1 MLACGAAVL
10 SGCAGLANTSNA
22 AATPQATVE
31 ITPSVIAFSGASLGQ
46 KLMQTARLTNTGNET
61 VTITE
66 LASTAVEFAT
76 TGLSTPLAIKPGQ
89 SATFQVVYTASKSG
103 SSSGTLT
110 AMTSK
115 GGSTHVKLKGAN
127 AAQLSFSTTTL
138 NFGNVLVNGKA
149 SQAVTLKN
157 SGQSDVQITQ
167 IGVSGGAFSVAGL
180 IAPVTISAGQSVAL
194 EATFAPTTAGA
205 ASGAITIAS
214 NAQNS
219 TSTVTLNGSAVAASY
234 TMAFSPGSL
243 SFGNVSAGSSATQ
256 SLQLANTGNS
266 SVTVTQVAA
275 SGAGISVSGVAV
287 PVTLAPSQSV
297 ALSVRFA
304 PTTAGASSGSVTVT
318 NSDGVNAAAAVTGTQ
333 VQAGLSLTPT
343 TASFGSVVT
352 GSKSSQ
358 TIQIKNSGTANLTV
372 SQAMVSGAG
381 FSANG
386 MTLPMT
392 LTPGQSGSLNVQY
405 APQTAGNASG
415 LVSIMSNAPNSPATV
430 ALNGTATAATS
441 TMALSPTSLNFG
453 NVNAGSSATQ
463 SLQLA
468 NTGNSSV
475 TVTQVAASG
484 AGISVSGVAV
494 PVTLAPTQSVALS
507 VTFAP
512 TAAGATS
519 GSVTVTNSDGVNA
532 VAAVTGTQ
540 VQAGLSLTP
549 TSASFGSVVTGSK
562 SSQTIQIKN
571 SGTANLTVSQATV
584 SGAGFGASGMTLPM
598 TLTPGQSG
606 SLNVQYAPQTAGN
619 ASGLVSIVSNAA
631 NSPATVPLSG
641 TGTTATSTMALS
653 PVSLNFGNVNA
664 GSSTTQSLQLANTG
678 NSSVTVTQVAA
689 SGAGI
694 SVSGAAVPVTLAPT
708 QSVALS
714 VTFAPTA
721 AGATSGSV
729 TVTNSDGVNAV
740 AAVTGTQV
748 QAGLSLTP
756 TSASFGSVVT
766 GNTNSQTVQI
776 RNSGTANLTVSQ
788 ATVTGAGFSLN
799 GLALPM
805 TLTPGQNGN
814 FNVQYAPQA
823 AGNVSGA
830 VSIVSNAPNSPATV
844 ALSATG
850 VAASYTISVNPSS
863 LSFGSV
869 TDGSSTAQGFTVTNT
884 GNSNVAISG
893 MTATGAGYSIVSG
906 AGAVTLSPNQST
918 SVSVQFAPS
927 VAGSTSGSATILS
940 NATGSNSSVSLS
952 GTGVAPPVS
961 HSVALNWASSSSS
974 VAGYNVYRSSVSG
987 SSYAR
992 MNASPVGGVSYAD
1005 SSVLSGQTY
1014 YYVATSVDA
1023 SGSESVYSNEVSAI
1037 VP

>member
-1 MLACGAAVL
+1 
-10 SGCAGLANTSNA
+10 
-22 AATPQATVE
+22 
-31 ITPSVIAFSGASLGQ
+31 
-46 KLMQTARLTNTGNET
+46 MQTARLTNTGNET

-234 TMAFSPGSL
+234 TMA
-243 SFGNVSAGSSATQ
+243 
-256 SLQLANTGNS
+256 
-266 SVTVTQVAA
+266 
-275 SGAGISVSGVAV
+275 
-287 PVTLAPSQSV
+287 
-297 ALSVRFA
+297 
-304 PTTAGASSGSVTVT
+304 
-318 NSDGVNAAAAVTGTQ
+318 
-333 VQAGLSLTPT
+333 
-343 TASFGSVVT
+343 
-352 GSKSSQ
+352 
-358 TIQIKNSGTANLTV
+358 
-372 SQAMVSGAG
+372 
-381 FSANG
+381 
-386 MTLPMT
+386 
-392 LTPGQSGSLNVQY
+392 
-405 APQTAGNASG
+405 
-415 LVSIMSNAPNSPATV
+415 
-430 ALNGTATAATS
+430 
-441 TMALSPTSLNFG
+441 LSPTSLNFG

-484 AGISVSGVAV
+484 AGISVSGV
-494 PVTLAPTQSVALS
+494 
-507 VTFAP
+507 
-512 TAAGATS
+512 
-519 GSVTVTNSDGVNA
+519 
-532 VAAVTGTQ
+532 
-540 VQAGLSLTP
+540 
-549 TSASFGSVVTGSK
+549 
-562 SSQTIQIKN
+562 
-571 SGTANLTVSQATV
+571 
-584 SGAGFGASGMTLPM
+584 
-598 TLTPGQSG
+598 
-606 SLNVQYAPQTAGN
+606 
-619 ASGLVSIVSNAA
+619 
-631 NSPATVPLSG
+631 
-641 TGTTATSTMALS
+641 
-653 PVSLNFGNVNA
+653 
-664 GSSTTQSLQLANTG
+664 
-678 NSSVTVTQVAA
+678 
-689 SGAGI
+689 
-694 SVSGAAVPVTLAPT
+694 AVPVTLAPT